1 MSNVIRLDPSKK
13 VNKSFLAVITY
24 HLQDG
29 SHTTTSVSLDATSTG
44 QAIKKLMSMGILDGR
59 KGQIQNVSFYLTNVS
74 DFVRHGRLPPA
85 EVSLDKATVEEFCK
99 NKVLPA
105 KVISL

>member
-1 MSNVIRLDPSKK
+1 MSNVIRLNQSKK
-13 VNKSFLAVITY
+13 VNKSFLAVIKY

-29 SHTTTSVSLDATSTG
+29 SSSTTSVSLDATSTG
-44 QAIKKLMSMGILDGR
+44 QAIKMLMSMGMLEGR

-74 DFVRHGRLPPA
+74 EYVRHGRLPPA

-99 NKVLPA
+99 NKCLSA
-105 KVISL
+105 KVICL